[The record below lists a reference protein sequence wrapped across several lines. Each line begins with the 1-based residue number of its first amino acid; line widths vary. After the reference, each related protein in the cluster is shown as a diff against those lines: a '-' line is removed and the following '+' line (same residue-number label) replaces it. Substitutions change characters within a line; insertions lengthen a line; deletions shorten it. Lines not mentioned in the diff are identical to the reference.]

1 MQSADRF
8 LKNVTITCVGKDA
21 EQLHICHI
29 ICGVVIGINALGNC
43 VIVFSRL
50 NIQIVVLFLGR
61 AVMSDDLLDI
71 DQKNQSEYMVD
82 RRVLMFSLA
91 LTHDQVMESSQIPI
105 SGIYVHGGA
114 SSYIVKNHV
123 LFTGNWVESE
133 IKSDDTRL
141 REMPCF
147 LLHVESRFYKRI

>member
-50 NIQIVVLFLGR
+50 NIQIVVLFLER

-82 RRVLMFSLA
+82 RRYSCSLWHSHMIK
-91 LTHDQVMESSQIPI
+91 LW
-105 SGIYVHGGA
+105 
-114 SSYIVKNHV
+114 NHHRYPSV
-123 LFTGNWVESE
+123 VSMYTVG
-133 IKSDDTRL
+133 
-141 REMPCF
+141 
-147 LLHVESRFYKRI
+147 LLHT